1 MNPIKHVANS
11 WLLANVLHPF
21 LFCGQVLIMQGNVD
35 LGLFPV
41 VFFLGL
47 IFSLP
52 ALLFCS
58 TFIYSI
64 RRLNLGMSISFT
76 LWLLLGLV
84 SFLIC
89 SWLVKGYL
97 DIKPEDMS
105 GFIPALLSS
114 AISVLLRLPQFEDLL
129 TYKTANNESD
139 LV

>member
-1 MNPIKHVANS
+1 MNPIKHVVNS

-21 LFCGQVLIMQGNVD
+21 LFCGQVLILQGNVD

-47 IFSLP
+47 LFSLP

-58 TFIYSI
+58 TYIYSI
-64 RRLNLGMSISFT
+64 RRLELGMPISFT
-76 LWLLLGLV
+76 LWILLGLV
-84 SFLIC
+84 SFLLC
-89 SWLVKGYL
+89 SWLVKGYF
-97 DIKPEDMS
+97 DIKPEDMT

-114 AISVLLRLPQFEDLL
+114 AISVLLRMPQFEDLL
-129 TYKTANNESD
+129 TSKTIHNESD